1 MFTSLRPKVE
11 RGSFNSFINKGAEE
25 DTKKKSKKKS
35 SGGLFDDDSDDDS
48 NDDDEEDSATPADA
62 TASSS
67 STKTKKGTGAYLK
80 RMLQEE
86 ATDSELLESISD
98 LKVAGMLTTEVDTA
112 GGLIDDDGDAAK
124 AMLQKTSTLLDTTD
138 EKLLEIR
145 EDDDLDL
152 LMAATQVKESLLPS
166 GNLGKDGDED
176 DGMDLFRVDPAAG
189 GGGGDDDDD
198 DDLFSMMGGG
208 DGDGAES
215 GGGGGGGDDLFSI
228 DSYISN
234 QSSGGGLF
242 D

>member
-11 RGSFNSFINKGAEE
+11 RGSFDSFINKGAEE
-25 DTKKKSKKKS
+25 DTKKSKKKL
-35 SGGLFDDDSDDDS
+35 SGGLFDDESDDSDDE
-48 NDDDEEDSATPADA
+48 EEDSAIPADP
-62 TASSS
+62 TAPSS

-112 GGLIDDDGDAAK
+112 GGLIDGDGDAAK
-124 AMLQKTSTLLDTTD
+124 AMLQKTSTLLNTTD

-145 EDDDLDL
+145 EDDDLEQ
-152 LMAATQVKESLLPS
+152 LMAATQVKESLPS
-166 GNLGKDGDED
+166 GKEDGD

-189 GGGGDDDDD
+189 GGAEGDDD

-234 QSSGGGLF
+234 QTSGGGLF